1 MKLKQKY
8 HVHARALIYNV
19 DIPLIKFLS
28 FSRYRG
34 KKFRQIR
41 YDRYV
46 TSKSRQVT
54 GVNYP
59 TGTRRGRGYL
69 PSLGRQYRYPPKS
82 GWVKHFHANGLLRMP
97 LRLDKNRFSN
107 RESSYSRGQ
116 RDSPYYSSI
125 RLKLADTN
133 RRCFIWCPI

>member
-1 MKLKQKY
+1 MRLKAKISC
-8 HVHARALIYNV
+8 ARARL
-19 DIPLIKFLS
+19 DIQPLIKFLS

-41 YDRYV
+41 YDRYA
-46 TSKSRQVT
+46 TSESRQVT

-59 TGTRRGRGYL
+59 TGTRRGRGYS

-82 GWVKHFHANGLLRMP
+82 GWAKHFHANGLLRMP

-107 RESSYSRGQ
+107 RESSYSRGASLSLSRGQ

-125 RLKLADTN
+125 RL
-133 RRCFIWCPI
+133 